1 MSTSPVAGVKT
12 HAQLLVRDAL
22 AAEFVSAAGG
32 ADEPCARLQALAH
45 WAAGGPATE
54 ALAELRAEDDG
65 PLFDAAGKL
74 VARFAPFEA
83 YARDRARRFA
93 AALTWIQAEG
103 CAGDPL
109 ETARAAW
116 DAGLFFEVHEL
127 LEPVWLR
134 TRGKQRDVLRG
145 LIMAGAAMHHLVSG
159 NRAGARG
166 LLRDGA
172 RHLGSLPGATPLD
185 LESFARSLLELA
197 SAIDSGE
204 IRGPDD
210 VVDPPRLERR

>member
-1 MSTSPVAGVKT
+1 MKT
-12 HAQLLVRDAL
+12 RSDLLLRDAL
-22 AAEFVSAAGG
+22 ATVFVRGAAGD
-32 ADEPCARLQALAH
+32 AAARRALEELDSWSPASPP
-45 WAAGGPATE
+45 GPA
-54 ALAELRAEDDG
+54 LGELRSEDETPLFEADG
-65 PLFDAAGKL
+65 PLTEKFAGL
-74 VARFAPFEA
+74 EGYV
-83 YARDRARRFA
+83 RDRARRFTS
-93 AALTWIQAEG
+93 ALAWIQEDGAT
-103 CAGDPL
+103 GDPI
-109 ETARAAW
+109 ACASAAW

-134 TRGKQRDVLRG
+134 TRGEQRDVLRG